1 MLSNMYYFFTAKKN
15 NKLIAGARLN
25 GFLQKKSRLF
35 KTRSLRLPFSCSAM
49 VIVALCLGLTTAFG
63 QGTLKGQVTDGN
75 GPVAFATVS
84 VPQLKARTVTG
95 LDGTFSIGLSEGRHN
110 VSISMV
116 GYRTLDTVANI
127 LNGKST
133 YLGRINLLAGTELQ
147 QVVIKGM
154 YSSSERKAIA
164 MRRNSS
170 AIMDV
175 ASADAI
181 GKLPDINAAEAVQRI
196 PGVSIDRDQGEGRY
210 VTVRG
215 TPSQWSS
222 TTINGDRMPAAKTS
236 GDLLGNRT
244 VPMDL
249 LPSEFIQYIQV
260 VKAITPEYEGDAIGG
275 TINFIPRTSP
285 EKRTFRVMGAV
296 PYSERPNDKVGYNG
310 SVLYGDRL
318 LNEKLGFLVLGSIN
332 QRTYGTDDYE
342 VVYGNQLHNVT
353 TLDVRNYQGTRTNKG
368 LNASLDYRLAPGT
381 KIYARGYYTQ
391 LLDNERNR
399 KTMHYFDRATNNAV
413 LRWNVVDYYFKNYGG
428 EAGIESSL
436 GTKLSLNARFAW
448 YKSWAGYQGPSSA
461 SKDLRG
467 YYYGNWV
474 QTVKYDNLVN
484 IGGKDY
490 KFLKGDGPVNY
501 QGDDPENIQ
510 PHFSAATPYNADNYY
525 LDRFVTSIRNVTEN
539 DKVAAVDFK
548 YQALDNLLI
557 KFGGKFR
564 YKTSNYDYRYVT
576 WVYKTTATKAYLP
589 LWEKEA
595 FPAKNWFPE
604 LNNAYD
610 NLKFDYPTAESFI
623 NPYSIPSVGQNLT
636 YTLNDATNSSYA
648 TGNYN
653 ASEKVGAGYAMGEWD
668 LNKQLKAVGGMRFEY
683 TSNHT
688 DSYIYNDITKK
699 SSPVS
704 GSKNVPAMLPMLHLI
719 YKPNDKTDIRAAVT
733 RTFARP
739 AFNEISPTTRVNPNT
754 LTVALGNPELRPT
767 FSWNYDLIAS
777 YYLTNTSYLT
787 GGLFYKN
794 IKDAVYTQ
802 SFTQSQNVDGTTADY
817 KVSQPL
823 NSDNAKLYGIELGYN
838 QKFTFLPGI
847 LSGIG
852 LNLNYTYTKS
862 ETTLN
867 DRPGEKIGLL
877 NQSPNIINAALF
889 YEKDRFSF
897 RVAANYRQAFLVEV
911 RDNSA
916 ADRYQDKD
924 FHLDINMS
932 YNFPK
937 SITLFLDA
945 NNLTNAP
952 LRYYHGIKSRPEQVE
967 YYSARGRVGV
977 NWSF

>member
-1 MLSNMYYFFTAKKN
+1 MKQFYLS
-15 NKLIAGARLN
+15 I
-25 GFLQKKSRLF
+25 
-35 KTRSLRLPFSCSAM
+35 
-49 VIVALCLGLTTAFG
+49 IVFCLGLNMAFA
-63 QGTLKGQVTDGN
+63 QGTLKGNITDGN
-75 GPVAFATVS
+75 GPLAFATINVPAIKATTVS
-84 VPQLKARTVTG
+84 A
-95 LDGTFSIGLSEGRHN
+95 LDGSFTLSLPEGSHN

-116 GYRTLDTVANI
+116 GYRKLDTLI
-127 LNGKST
+127 HITKGKLT
-133 YLGRINLLAGTELQ
+133 HMGTINLAGGLDLQ
-147 QVVIKGM
+147 QIVVKGM
-154 YSSSERKAIA
+154 YSSGERKALA
-164 MRRNSS
+164 MRRNAT

-175 ASADAI
+175 ASADAV

-222 TTINGDRMPAAKTS
+222 TTINGDRMPAAKTA

-275 TINFIPRTSP
+275 TINFITRTSP
-285 EKRTFRVMGAV
+285 EKRTLRIMGAL
-296 PYSERPNDKVGYNG
+296 PYAERPKDKLGYNG

-318 LNEKLGFLVLGSIN
+318 LKNKLGFLVLGSIN

-342 VVYGNQLHNVT
+342 VVYGNQLHNVN

-368 LNASLDYRLAPGT
+368 VNASVDYSLAPQT
-381 KIYARGYYTQ
+381 KLYARGYYTE

-413 LRWNVVDYYFKNYGG
+413 LRWNIVDYYFKNYGAETG
-428 EAGIESSL
+428 LETALSS
-436 GTKLSLNARFAW
+436 KLQMNARLAW
-448 YKSWAGYQGPSSA
+448 YKSWAGYKGPSSA
-461 SKDLRG
+461 TKDTRG
-467 YYYGNWV
+467 YYYGNWI
-474 QTVKYDNLVN
+474 QTVKYENMTN

-490 KFLKGDGPVNY
+490 KFLKGDGPAGY
-501 QGDDPENIQ
+501 QGDEPGNIQ
-510 PHFSAATPYNADNYY
+510 PHFAASTPYNPDNYY
-525 LDRFVTSIRNVTEN
+525 LDRFVTSIRNITET

-548 YQALDNLLI
+548 YQALNNLLL

-564 YKTSNYDYRYVT
+564 YKTSTYDYRYLT
-576 WVYKTTATKAYLP
+576 WIHKTTAAKSYLP

-595 FPAKNWFPE
+595 FPASNWFPE

-610 NLKFDYPTAESFI
+610 NLKFNYPTAASFI
-623 NPYSIPSVGQNLT
+623 NPYSIPSVAQNLT
-636 YTLNDATNSSYA
+636 YTANDATNSSYA
-648 TGNYN
+648 AGNYN
-653 ASEKVGAGYAMGEWD
+653 ATEKVGAGYVMGEWD
-668 LNKQLKAVGGMRFEY
+668 LNTQLKMVGGLRYEY

-699 SSPVS
+699 VSPVS
-704 GSKNVPAMLPMLHLI
+704 GSKNVPAVLPMLHLI
-719 YKPNDKTDIRAAVT
+719 YKPSERMDLRAAVT

-754 LTVALGNPELRPT
+754 LTVALGNPSLRPT
-767 FSWNYDLIAS
+767 FSWNYDVIGS
-777 YYLTNTSYLT
+777 YYLNTTSYLT
-787 GGLFYKN
+787 GGVFYKQ

-802 SFTQSQNVDGTTADY
+802 SYGESRTVDGTTANY
-817 KVSQPL
+817 QVSQPL
-823 NSDNAKLYGIELGYN
+823 NSEDAKLYGFEIGYN
-838 QKFTFLPGI
+838 QKFTFLPGL
-847 LSGIG
+847 LSGLG
-852 LNLNYTYTKS
+852 LSLNYTYTKS
-862 ETTLN
+862 ETTIN

-877 NQSPNIINAALF
+877 NQSPNIVNAALF

-897 RVAANYRQAFLVEV
+897 RIAANYRQAFLVEV
-911 RDNSA
+911 RDNSG

-924 FHLDINMS
+924 FHLDLNMS

-937 SITLFLDA
+937 NITLFLDA

-952 LRYYHGIKSRPEQVE
+952 LRYYHGVKSRPEQVE

>member
-1 MLSNMYYFFTAKKN
+1 MNNFFLIQKRFYLTA
-15 NKLIAGARLN
+15 II
-25 GFLQKKSRLF
+25 F
-35 KTRSLRLPFSCSAM
+35 
-49 VIVALCLGLTTAFG
+49 CLGLSISFA
-63 QGTLKGQVTDGN
+63 QGTLRGSVSADRS
-75 GPVAFATVS
+75 PLAFATIS
-84 VPQLKARTVTG
+84 VAKFKLQTASG
-95 LDGTFSIGLSEGRHN
+95 LDGQFSLSLPEGQHQI
-110 VSISMV
+110 SISMV
-116 GYRTLDTVANI
+116 GYRKVDTLVNI
-127 LNGKST
+127 LKGKTT
-133 YLGRINLLAGTELQ
+133 YLNQVNLAAAADLE

-154 YSSSERKAIA
+154 YSSSERKAVA
-164 MRRNSS
+164 MRRNST

-275 TINFIPRTSP
+275 TINFITRTSP
-285 EKRTFRVMGAV
+285 EKRTFRVMGAL
-296 PYSERPNDKVGYNG
+296 PYAERPKDKFGYNG
-310 SVLYGDRL
+310 SVLYGDRS
-318 LNEKLGFLVLGSIN
+318 LNDKLGFLVLGSIN

-342 VVYGNQLHNVT
+342 VVYGSQLHNVT

-368 LNASLDYRLAPGT
+368 LNASLDYRLMPGT
-381 KIYARGYYTQ
+381 KLYARGYYTE

-413 LRWNVVDYYFKNYGG
+413 LRWNIVDYYFKNYGG
-428 EAGIESSL
+428 EAGIESVL
-436 GTKLSLNARFAW
+436 APKLSMNARFAW
-448 YKSWAGYQGPSSA
+448 YKSWAGYKGPSSVT
-461 SKDLRG
+461 KDLRG

-490 KFLKGDGPVNY
+490 KFLNGDGPAGY
-501 QGDDPENIQ
+501 EGDEPNNIQ
-510 PHFSAATPYNADNYY
+510 THFSPSTPYSADNYY
-525 LDRFVTSIRNVTEN
+525 LDRFVTSIRNITEN
-539 DKVAAVDFK
+539 DQVAAVDFK
-548 YQALDNLLI
+548 YQVLSNLLL

-564 YKTSNYDYRYVT
+564 YKTSAYDYRYVT
-576 WVYKTTATKAYLP
+576 WIYKSTAPKAYLP

-610 NLKFDYPTAESFI
+610 NLKFDYPTAQSFI
-623 NPYSIPSVGQNLT
+623 DPNSIPAVTQNLT
-636 YTLNDATNSSYA
+636 YTLNDASNSSYA
-648 TGNYN
+648 TGNYQ
-653 ASEKVGAGYAMGEWD
+653 ATEKVGAGYLMGEWD
-668 LNKQLKAVGGMRFEY
+668 LRPQLKMVGGMRFEY
-683 TSNHT
+683 TSDLSN
-688 DSYIYNDITKK
+688 SFLYNDITKK
-699 SSPVS
+699 VSPVS
-704 GSKNVPAMLPMLHLI
+704 GSKQVPAVLPMLHLI
-719 YKPNDKTDIRAAVT
+719 YKPNDQTDIRAAVT

-754 LTVALGNPELRPT
+754 LTTTLGNPDLRPT
-767 FSWNYDLIAS
+767 FSWNYDLIGS
-777 YYLTNTSYLT
+777 YYLNTTSYLT
-787 GGLFYKN
+787 GGLFYKK
-794 IKDAVYTQ
+794 IRDAVYTQ
-802 SFTQSQNVDGTTADY
+802 SFTQSQTVDGTTANFQ
-817 KVSQPL
+817 VSQPL
-823 NSDNAKLYGIELGYN
+823 NSDNAMLYGFELGYN
-838 QKFTFLPGI
+838 QKFTFLPGL

-852 LNLNYTYTKS
+852 LSLNYTYTKS
-862 ETTLN
+862 ETTLD

-877 NQSPNIINAALF
+877 NQSPNIVNAALF

-897 RVAANYRQAFLVEV
+897 RIAANYRQAFLVEV
-911 RDNSA
+911 RDNSG

-924 FHLDINMS
+924 FHLDINTS
-932 YNFPK
+932 YNLPK
-937 SITLFLDA
+937 NITVFLDA

-952 LRYYHGIKSRPEQVE
+952 LRYYHGVKSRPEQVE
-967 YYSARGRVGV
+967 YYSARGRIGV

>member
-1 MLSNMYYFFTAKKN
+1 MKCFYLTIAAFF
-15 NKLIAGARLN
+15 
-25 GFLQKKSRLF
+25 
-35 KTRSLRLPFSCSAM
+35 
-49 VIVALCLGLTTAFG
+49 LCISVVFA
-63 QGTLKGQVTDGN
+63 QGTLKGNVSDGN
-75 GPVAFATVS
+75 GPLAYATISVSALKNQTVS
-84 VPQLKARTVTG
+84 GP
-95 LDGTFSIGLSEGRHN
+95 DGAFSILLPEGKHR

-116 GYRTLDTVANI
+116 GYHRVDTIINI
-127 LNGKST
+127 AKSKIT
-133 YLGRINLLAGTELQ
+133 YLNNVKLGAATELQ

-215 TPSQWSS
+215 IPSQWSS

-275 TINFIPRTSP
+275 TINFITRTSP

-296 PYSERPNDKVGYNG
+296 PYAERPKDKFGYNG

-318 LNEKLGFLVLGSIN
+318 LNDKLGFLVLGSIN

-342 VVYGNQLHNVT
+342 VIYGNQLHNVT

-368 LNASLDYRLAPGT
+368 LNAALDYRLAPGT
-381 KIYARGYYTQ
+381 KFYARGYYTE
-391 LLDNERNR
+391 LLDHEQNR
-399 KTMHYFDRATNNAV
+399 KTMHYFDKATNNAV
-413 LRWNVVDYYFKNYGG
+413 LRWSNVDYYFKNYGG

-436 GTKLSLNARFAW
+436 GAKLNMNARLAW
-448 YKSWAGYQGPSSA
+448 YKSWAGYKGPSSA

-484 IGGKDY
+484 VGGKDY
-490 KFLKGDGPVNY
+490 KFLKGDGPTGY
-501 QGDDPENIQ
+501 QGDDADNIQ
-510 PHFSAATPYNADNYY
+510 PHFSAATPYNTDNYY
-525 LDRFVTSIRNVTEN
+525 LDRYVTSIRNITEN

-548 YQALDNLLI
+548 YQALNNLLI

-564 YKTSNYDYRYVT
+564 YKTSTYDYRYVT
-576 WVYKTTATKAYLP
+576 WIYKTTATKAYLP
-589 LWEKEA
+589 LWEREA

-610 NLKFDYPTAESFI
+610 NLKFDYPTASSFI
-623 NPYSIPSVGQNLT
+623 NPYGIASVAPNLT
-636 YTLNDATNSSYA
+636 YTVNDATNSSYA
-648 TGNYN
+648 TGNYQ
-653 ASEKVGAGYAMGEWD
+653 ATEKVGAGYAMGEWD
-668 LNKQLKAVGGMRFEY
+668 LNTQLKMVGGLRFEY
-683 TSNHT
+683 TANHT
-688 DSYIYNDITKK
+688 DSYVYNDITKK
-699 SSPVS
+699 VSPVS
-704 GSKNVPAMLPMLHLI
+704 GNKNTPAVLPMLHLI
-719 YKPNDKTDIRAAVT
+719 YKPSDKTDIRAAVT

-754 LTVALGNPELRPT
+754 LTVALGNPGLRPT
-767 FSWNYDLIAS
+767 FSWNYDLIGS
-777 YYLTNTSYLT
+777 YYISNSSYLT
-787 GGLFYKN
+787 GGLFYKK
-794 IKDAVYTQ
+794 IRDAVYTQ
-802 SFTQSQNVDGTTADY
+802 SFTQGQTVDGNTADY
-817 KVSQPL
+817 QVSQPL
-823 NSDNAKLYGIELGYN
+823 NSENAKLYGIELGYN
-838 QKFTFLPGI
+838 QKFTFLPG
-847 LSGIG
+847 LLNGLG

-862 ETTLN
+862 ETTIN
-867 DRPGEKIGLL
+867 DRPDEKIGLL
-877 NQSPNIINAALF
+877 NQSPNIVNAALF
-889 YEKDRFSF
+889 YEKGAFSF
-897 RVAANYRQAFLVEV
+897 RIAANYRQAFLVEV
-911 RDNSA
+911 RDNSG

-924 FHLDINMS
+924 FHLDLNMS

-937 SITLFLDA
+937 NITLFLDA

-952 LRYYHGIKSRPEQVE
+952 LRYYHGVKSRPEQVE
-967 YYSARGRVGV
+967 YYSARGRIGV
-977 NWSF
+977 NWNF

>member
-1 MLSNMYYFFTAKKN
+1 MKNLYIIITLLCANFT
-15 NKLIAGARLN
+15 
-25 GFLQKKSRLF
+25 
-35 KTRSLRLPFSCSAM
+35 
-49 VIVALCLGLTTAFG
+49 IVFA
-63 QGTLKGQVTDGN
+63 QGTLRG
-75 GPVAFATVS
+75 TVS
-84 VPQLKARTVTG
+84 DQSGPLPYATINIQNTKSKTISG
-95 LDGTFSIGLSEGRHN
+95 LDGSFSISLPAGDYKI
-110 VSISMV
+110 SISMV
-116 GYRTLDTVANI
+116 GYNSKDTTISIINNKVSLLGNIKLNSAND
-127 LNGKST
+127 
-133 YLGRINLLAGTELQ
+133 LQ
-147 QVVIKGM
+147 QVLVKGM
-154 YSSSERKAIA
+154 YSAGERKAVA
-164 MRRNSS
+164 MRRNAT

-196 PGVSIDRDQGEGRY
+196 AGVSIDRDQGEGRY

-244 VPMDL
+244 VPMDI
-249 LPSEFIQYIQV
+249 LPAELIQYIQV

-275 TINFIPRTSP
+275 SINFITRTSP
-285 EKRTFRVMGAV
+285 EKRTFRIMGAV
-296 PYSERPNDKVGYNG
+296 PYAERPNDQFGYNG

-318 LNEKLGFLVLGSIN
+318 LNNKLGFLVFGSIN

-342 VVYGNQLHNVT
+342 VIYGNQLHNVT
-353 TLDVRNYQGTRTNKG
+353 TLDVRNYQGTRINKT
-368 LNASLDYRLAPGT
+368 LNASLDYSLAPGT
-381 KIYARGYYTQ
+381 KFYARGYYTE

-428 EAGIESSL
+428 ETGIESALSS
-436 GTKLSLNARFAW
+436 KLSMNARLAW
-448 YKSWAGYQGPSSA
+448 YKSWAGYKGPSSA
-461 SKDLRG
+461 TKDNRG

-474 QTVKYDNLVN
+474 QSVKYDNLVN

-490 KFLKGDGPVNY
+490 KFLKGDGPQGY

-510 PHFSAATPYNADNYY
+510 THFSAATPYNPDNYY
-525 LDRFVTSIRNVTEN
+525 LDRFVTSIRNITES

-548 YQALDNLLI
+548 YQAMSNLLL

-564 YKTSNYDYRYVT
+564 YKNSKYDYRYQT
-576 WVYKTTATKAYLP
+576 WVYKTTAAKAYLP
-589 LWEKEA
+589 LWEREQ

-610 NLKFDYPTAESFI
+610 NLKFDYPTVGSFI
-623 NPYSIPSVGQNLT
+623 DPYGIPSVAQNLT
-636 YTLNDATNSSYA
+636 YTANDATNSSYA
-648 TGNYN
+648 AGNYN
-653 ASEKVGAGYAMGEWD
+653 AVEKVGAGYVMGEWD
-668 LNKQLKAVGGMRFEY
+668 LNTELKMVGGLRFEY
-683 TSNHT
+683 TSNRT

-699 SSPVS
+699 VSPVS
-704 GSKNVPAMLPMLHLI
+704 GSKNVPATLPMLHFI
-719 YKPNDKTDIRAAVT
+719 YKPNEKADIRAAVT
-733 RTFARP
+733 RTFARS

-754 LTVALGNPELRPT
+754 LTIALGNPDLRPT

-777 YYLTNTSYLT
+777 YYLSGTSYLT

-794 IKDAVYTQ
+794 IKDAVYSK
-802 SFTQSQNVDGTTADY
+802 SFTETQTVEGTTANY
-817 KVSQPL
+817 QVSQPL
-823 NSDNAKLYGIELGYN
+823 NSESAKLYGLELGYN

-847 LSGIG
+847 LSGMG

-862 ETTLN
+862 ETTLD

-877 NQSPNIINAALF
+877 NQSPNIVNAALF
-889 YEKDRFSF
+889 YEKNRFSF
-897 RVAANYRQAFLVEV
+897 RIAANYRQAFLVEI
-911 RDNSA
+911 RDNSG

-924 FHLDINMS
+924 FHLDVNMS

-937 SITLFLDA
+937 NITLFLDA

-952 LRYYHGIKSRPEQVE
+952 LRYYHGVKSRPEQVE

>member
-1 MLSNMYYFFTAKKN
+1 MKNIYLTITMLCMSISTILA
-15 NKLIAGARLN
+15 
-25 GFLQKKSRLF
+25 
-35 KTRSLRLPFSCSAM
+35 
-49 VIVALCLGLTTAFG
+49 
-63 QGTLKGQVTDGN
+63 QGTLRGSITDGSN
-75 GPVAFATVS
+75 QLAYATIS
-84 VPQLKARTVTG
+84 ISLIKAHTVTG
-95 LDGTFSIGLSEGRHN
+95 LDGKFSIALPEGKHL

-116 GYRTLDTVANI
+116 GYRKLDTLI
-127 LNGKST
+127 QITNGAST
-133 YLGRINLLAGTELQ
+133 DIGVINLGAGTALQ
-147 QVVIKGM
+147 QVVVKEM
-154 YSSSERKAIA
+154 YSSGERKAIA
-164 MRRNSS
+164 MKRNAT

-285 EKRTFRVMGAV
+285 EKRTVRVMAAL
-296 PYSERPNDKVGYNG
+296 PYAARPNEKLGYNG

-318 LNEKLGFLVLGSIN
+318 LKNKLGFLLLGSVN

-342 VVYGNQLHNVT
+342 VVYGNELHNVT

-368 LNASLDYRLAPGT
+368 LNAAIDYQISPKT

-436 GTKLSLNARFAW
+436 SSKLSMNARVAW
-448 YKSWAGYQGPSSA
+448 YKSWAGYKGPSSVD
-461 SKDLRG
+461 KDMRG
-467 YYYGNWV
+467 YYYGNWI

-484 IGGKDY
+484 IKGKDY
-490 KFLKGDGPVNY
+490 KFLKGDGPEGY
-501 QGDDPENIQ
+501 QGDDPQNIQ
-510 PHFSAATPYNADNYY
+510 PHFSASTPYNPDNYY
-525 LDRFVTSIRNVTEN
+525 LDRFVTSIRNITEQ

-548 YQALDNLLI
+548 YQAQNNLLF

-564 YKTSNYDYRYVT
+564 YKTSTYDYRYVT
-576 WVYKTTATKAYLP
+576 WIYKAGAPKAYLP

-595 FPAKNWFPE
+595 FPASNWFPE
-604 LNNAYD
+604 LHNAYD
-610 NLKFDYPTAESFI
+610 NLKFNYPTAQSFI
-623 NPYSIPSVGQNLT
+623 NPNSIPSVAQNLT
-636 YTLNDATNSSYA
+636 YTVNDATNSSYA
-648 TGNYN
+648 TGNYD
-653 ASEKVGAGYAMGEWD
+653 AVEKVGAAYAMGEWD
-668 LNKQLKAVGGMRFEY
+668 LTSELKMVGGLRFEY
-683 TSNHT
+683 TSDRSN
-688 DSYIYNDITKK
+688 SFVYNDITKK
-699 SSPVS
+699 VSPVS
-704 GSKNVPAMLPMLHLI
+704 GSKDVPAVLPMLHFI
-719 YKPNDKTDIRAAVT
+719 YKPNEKTDVRAAIT

-754 LTVALGNPELRPT
+754 LTTTLGNPGLKPT
-767 FSWNYDLIAS
+767 FSWNFDVIGS
-777 YYLTNTSYLT
+777 YYLNSTSYLT
-787 GGLFYKN
+787 GGLFYKK
-794 IKDAVYTQ
+794 IKDAIYTQ
-802 SFTQSQNVDGTTADY
+802 SFTQSQTIEGTTANY
-817 KVSQPL
+817 QVSQPL

-838 QKFTFLPGI
+838 QKFSFLPGI
-847 LSGIG
+847 LSGLG

-862 ETTLN
+862 ETTLK

-889 YEKDRFSF
+889 YEKGGFSF
-897 RVAANYRQAFLVEV
+897 RVAANYRQAFLVDV
-911 RDNSA
+911 RDNSG

-924 FHLDINMS
+924 FHLDVNTS

-937 SITLFLDA
+937 NITLFLDA
-945 NNLTNAP
+945 NNLTNQP
-952 LRYYHGIKSRPEQVE
+952 LIYYHGVKSRPEQTE
-967 YYSARGRVGV
+967 YYSARGRIGV
-977 NWSF
+977 NWGF

>member
-1 MLSNMYYFFTAKKN
+1 MTHFSL
-15 NKLIAGARLN
+15 
-25 GFLQKKSRLF
+25 LQKHIYTTAVVF
-35 KTRSLRLPFSCSAM
+35 F
-49 VIVALCLGLTTAFG
+49 LGLSMSFA
-63 QGTLKGQVTDGN
+63 QGTLRGSISDGHS
-75 GPVAFATVS
+75 PLAFATVS
-84 VPQLKARTVTG
+84 VSQNKAQTVSA
-95 LDGTFSIGLSEGRHN
+95 LDGTFSLSLPEGQHRI
-110 VSISMV
+110 SISMV
-116 GYRTLDTVANI
+116 GYRKLDTLISI
-127 LNGKST
+127 LKGKST
-133 YLGRINLLAGTELQ
+133 YIGNINLIGSADLQ

-154 YSSSERKAIA
+154 YSSSERKAVA

-275 TINFIPRTSP
+275 TINFITRTSP
-285 EKRTFRVMGAV
+285 EKRTFRVMGAL
-296 PYSERPNDKVGYNG
+296 PYAERPNDKFGYNG
-310 SVLYGDRL
+310 SLLYGDRL
-318 LNEKLGFLVLGSIN
+318 LNDKLGFLVLGSIN

-368 LNASLDYRLAPGT
+368 LNAALDYRLAPGT
-381 KIYARGYYTQ
+381 KLYARGYYTE

-399 KTMHYFDRATNNAV
+399 KTMHYFDKATNNAV
-413 LRWNVVDYYFKNYGG
+413 LRWNIVDYYFKNYGG
-428 EAGIESSL
+428 EAGVESVL
-436 GTKLSLNARFAW
+436 APKLNMNARFAW
-448 YKSWAGYQGPSSA
+448 YKSWAGYKGPSSA
-461 SKDLRG
+461 TKDLRG

-474 QTVKYDNLVN
+474 QTVKYDNMVN

-490 KFLKGDGPVNY
+490 KFLKGDGPAGY
-501 QGDDPENIQ
+501 LGDDPNNIQ
-510 PHFSAATPYNADNYY
+510 THFSASTPYSADNYY
-525 LDRFVTSIRNVTEN
+525 LDRFVTSIRNITEN
-539 DKVAAVDFK
+539 DQVAAVDFK
-548 YQALDNLLI
+548 YQTLSNLLL

-564 YKTSNYDYRYVT
+564 YKTSTYDYRYVT
-576 WVYKTTATKAYLP
+576 WIYKSTAPKAYLP

-595 FPAKNWFPE
+595 FPSKNWFPE

-610 NLKFDYPTAESFI
+610 NLKFDYPTAKSFI
-623 NPYSIPSVGQNLT
+623 NPNSIPTVAQNLT
-636 YTLNDATNSSYA
+636 YTLNDSSNSSYA

-653 ASEKVGAGYAMGEWD
+653 ATEKVGAGYVMGEWD
-668 LNKQLKAVGGMRFEY
+668 WNTQLKVVAGLRFEY
-683 TSNHT
+683 TSDRSN
-688 DSYIYNDITKK
+688 SFVYNDITKK
-699 SSPVS
+699 VSPVS
-704 GSKNVPAMLPMLHLI
+704 GSKHVPAVLPMLHFI
-719 YKPNDKTDIRAAVT
+719 YKPNDQTDIRAAVT

-754 LTVALGNPELRPT
+754 LTITLGNPDLRPT
-767 FSWNYDLIAS
+767 FSWNYDLIGS
-777 YYLTNTSYLT
+777 YYLNSTSYLT
-787 GGLFYKN
+787 GGLFYKK
-794 IKDAVYTQ
+794 IKDAIYTQ
-802 SFTQSQNVDGTTADY
+802 SFTQSQTVDGTTANFQ
-817 KVSQPL
+817 VSQPL

-838 QKFTFLPGI
+838 QKFSFLPGL

-877 NQSPNIINAALF
+877 NQSPNILNAALF

-897 RVAANYRQAFLVEV
+897 RIAANYRQAFLVDV
-911 RDNSA
+911 RDNSD

-924 FHLDINMS
+924 FHLDVNTS

-937 SITLFLDA
+937 NITVFLDA
-945 NNLTNAP
+945 NNLTNSP
-952 LRYYHGIKSRPEQVE
+952 LRYYNGVKSRPEQVE
-967 YYSARGRVGV
+967 YYSARGRIGV